1 MTLSAA
7 TKYSGHPPDRPV
19 PAEGAVEWAWA
30 GLVALR
36 KAMAGAPHCRIW
48 SLLPD
53 PAGPWQT
60 EQGLADGHVVSA
72 SAEMGVMI
80 RPGQSGPVGDL
91 LALYA
96 ALAGARGGWCVAHL
110 GQSLDGRIATVN
122 GESFFVTG
130 PEDVRHNHR
139 MRALADAVIVGAA
152 TVACDDPRLTV
163 RLVEGS
169 CPVRV
174 VIDTERRLP
183 SDAGLFR
190 DEAARTLLLVAEDR
204 AGSDRHGTAEVVP
217 VARGREGLNPKS
229 CLEALAVRGL
239 SRIFVEGGGVTVSRF
254 LEAGCLD
261 RLQIAVA
268 PMLIGSGRPAV
279 TLPEIAD
286 LSRTIRPPRIRHFLL
301 GQDLLF
307 DCELE
312 RTT

>member
-1 MTLSAA
+1 MSLSTA
-7 TKYSGHPPDRPV
+7 TKYTAHPPDRPL
-19 PAEGAVEWAWA
+19 PADAAVEWAWA

-36 KAMAGAPHCRIW
+36 RAITNTPHCRIW

-53 PAGPWQT
+53 SAGPWRAV
-60 EQGLADGHVVSA
+60 QGLADGHVVSA

-80 RPGQSGPVGDL
+80 RPGQSGQVGDL

-110 GQSLDGRIATVN
+110 GQSLDGRIATAS

-163 RLVEGS
+163 RLVEGP

-183 SDAGLFR
+183 CDAGLFQ
-190 DEAARTLLLVAEDR
+190 DDAARTLLLVAEDR
-204 AGSDRHGTAEVVP
+204 AGADRHGTAEVVP
-217 VARGREGLNPKS
+217 VARGREGLKPKS
-229 CLEALAVRGL
+229 CLEALAARGL
-239 SRIFVEGGGVTVSRF
+239 TRVFVEGGGVTVSRF

-286 LSRTIRPPRIRHFLL
+286 LSRTIRPPRIRHFAL
-301 GQDLLF
+301 GQDMLF

-312 RTT
+312 RAP